1 MSTLSPDVDIYT
13 TPVLQPPDGVTS
25 DFSRPLSSVQ
35 LATIIVFS
43 VTYFFA
49 TASLAIRYVTSVAV
63 VRALEPDVVL
73 ITLAWG
79 CSMGYFISVCF
90 AMKYGWG
97 SDAWDISINDLTGY
111 YNYLLPTT
119 LTYMWSPTL
128 SKLSILSVLWRI
140 SSVQHFRLGVYIVS
154 GMLLIYTITFT
165 GLLSGPCNPKNVG
178 GGTCLNNLAISQVV
192 LNISTDLAI
201 IILPIPTLYM
211 LQMPFRKKVVAGA
224 IMSLGSA
231 VLLASVARAPYVKIM
246 ATDPNFSRRQAEAG
260 VWSLV
265 ELNLGILCSNLM
277 RMKPFL
283 RAYLP
288 KLLTILGLSS
298 GSASNTPGHDMS
310 TGHWSRRSHSR
321 GYKLHSVGNE
331 NSQSK
336 SMDAKNPNGIAVN
349 INMQKPEKARPHRD
363 DESTDSILGG

>member
-1 MSTLSPDVDIYT
+1 MQALSPEVDIYT
-13 TPVLQPPDGVTS
+13 TPVLQPPDGVIS

-49 TASLAIRYVTSVAV
+49 TASLAIRYVTSVAL
-63 VRALEPDVVL
+63 VRALEADVVL

-192 LNISTDLAI
+192 LNIATDLSI

-298 GSASNTPGHDMS
+298 GSASNTPGHDIS
-310 TGHWSRRSHSR
+310 TGHWSRKSHSR
-321 GYKLHSVGNE
+321 GYKLHSIGNE

-336 SMDAKNPNGIAVN
+336 SLDADGMAVN
-349 INMQKPEKARPHRD
+349 IDMQKPEKTRARRD
-363 DESTDSILGG
+363 NESTDSILG